1 MLAAL
6 ACAGAAHAEVLT
18 VSGVYPAGVDRAA
31 ALRSLAVERFGG
43 SDGGALTI
51 RVEDALRAV
60 AIDGRPYFTLLAR
73 SDVAEGV
80 LRGNATADVTRSRT
94 TQRKEKCLSRDSNDK
109 CTERGKVDVPC
120 ERRRIELEVSLRLIA
135 RNGDL
140 LHRDDEPE
148 TEEVTTCDDDKTT
161 PKSVETVVREM
172 LAKVARRTRLALAP
186 EARSEKIRVLEDR
199 RGLSKV
205 DDDRFRNALRLTKT
219 DAPAACR
226 QWQAISEANPNHPAT
241 VFNTGLC
248 AESAGDITAAEQRY
262 RLAAQLT
269 RAGNVRQALDRLSD
283 RGRADE
289 QLRAQAGRR

>member
-6 ACAGAAHAEVLT
+6 AFAGTARAEVLA
-18 VSGVYPAGVDRAA
+18 VAGVYPAGSDRAA
-31 ALRSLAVERFGG
+31 ALRSLSIERFGG

-51 RVEDALRAV
+51 RVEDALREV

-73 SDVAEGV
+73 SDIAEGV
-80 LRGNATADVTRSRT
+80 LRGNATADVIRSRT

-109 CTERGKVDVPC
+109 CLERGKVDVPC
-120 ERRRIELEVSLRLIA
+120 ERRRIELEVSLRLVA

-140 LHRDDEPE
+140 LHRDDQPE
-148 TEEVTTCDDDKTT
+148 TEEITTCDDDKTS

-172 LAKVARRTRLALAP
+172 LATVARRTRLALAP

-199 RGLSKV
+199 KGLSRY
-205 DDDRFRNALRLTKT
+205 DGDRFRNALRLTKT

-226 QWQAISEANPNHPAT
+226 QWQAIAETNPNHPAT

-248 AESAGDITAAEQRY
+248 AESAGDLAAAEQRY

-283 RGRADE
+283 RRRADA
-289 QLRAQAGRR
+289 QLRMHSGRR